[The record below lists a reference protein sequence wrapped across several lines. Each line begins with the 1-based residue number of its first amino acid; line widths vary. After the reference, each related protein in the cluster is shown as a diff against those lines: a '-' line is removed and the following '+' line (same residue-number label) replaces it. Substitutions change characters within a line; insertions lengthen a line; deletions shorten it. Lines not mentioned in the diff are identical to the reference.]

1 MEIKA
6 FVNKKEIN
14 YEDSLLLIY
23 LKGLIN
29 EFPYSNLI
37 KEIVID
43 EAQDYNLIEYIILKK
58 IFPRA
63 SFTILG
69 DVNQTINPYYHY
81 KSLNDINKVIGSIYL
96 RLTKTYRSSK
106 EIIAYAN
113 KILNLN
119 HVVAIRKSIDK
130 PVLKRKTENIE
141 SLIDDINYGLKSY
154 KRIAIITKNDLE
166 TNKLYQALKPVFNI
180 SNMLDPS
187 LITNPNLVIIPAY
200 LAKGLEFD
208 FVIVYTDFNNHYLK
222 EEKYLFYVAVTR
234 CQHELIVYN
243 QDNY

>member
-130 PVLKRKTENIE
+130 PVLKRKTEI
-141 SLIDDINYGLKSY
+141 
-154 KRIAIITKNDLE
+154 
-166 TNKLYQALKPVFNI
+166 
-180 SNMLDPS
+180 
-187 LITNPNLVIIPAY
+187 
-200 LAKGLEFD
+200 
-208 FVIVYTDFNNHYLK
+208 
-222 EEKYLFYVAVTR
+222 
-234 CQHELIVYN
+234 
-243 QDNY
+243 